1 MTSPGPGADGR
12 QRIAAAVSAT
22 IRQVLHETGREPVG
36 IDPRMSLA
44 GDLGLDS
51 LDLAQTVVLLERALG
66 VDPFRDAP
74 PAGGRPSIRLVD
86 DLITL
91 YTGACAS
98 GPPS

>member
-12 QRIAAAVSAT
+12 QRIAATVVDT
-22 IRQVLHETGREPVG
+22 IRQVLHETGRAPGG
-36 IDPRMSLA
+36 IEPRMSLA

-74 PAGGRPSIRLVD
+74 PAGGRPAIRLVD

-91 YTGACAS
+91 YTRACSAGPAS
-98 GPPS
+98 